1 MLDGQKRKIE
11 YVRISLTD
19 RCNLRCQYCMPAAGI
34 EKLRHEDILTF
45 DEVVR
50 VSRALASLGVRKIRL
65 TGGEP
70 LVRRGIVGLVRE
82 LKAIDGI
89 EQVVLTT
96 NGVQLAALAQP
107 LREAGLDGINL
118 SLDTLDPAVFHRL
131 TRIGSLDDA
140 LAGLQAAREAGI
152 RRIKINCV
160 PLAGVNEPDICRLA
174 DFAQRDPIQ
183 VRYIELMPIGCAR
196 TAGLR
201 GIPTAKVRQMLE
213 EHFGLG
219 PMLPVQ
225 AQAGA
230 VNGPAV
236 CYRLPGFAGEIG
248 FIDALEHKFCA
259 SCNRVRLTAEGFLK
273 LCLNAK
279 DGLDLRELLR
289 GGISDEN
296 LRLALRQSIW
306 HKPVEHH
313 FKEAH
318 DASRDR
324 RAMYQVGG

>member
-70 LVRRGIVGLVRE
+70 LVRRGIVELVRE

-96 NGVQLAALAQP
+96 NGVQLAALARP
-107 LREAGLDGINL
+107 LKEAGLDGINL

-201 GIPTAKVRQMLE
+201 GIPTAKVRQMLALYRAHAHRLCAYGGAQGHPHGKGAADAGGAFSSRPHAPRTGTGGSRE
-213 EHFGLG
+213 RSSGLLSSAG
-219 PMLPVQ
+219 LCRGDRLHRCHG
-225 AQAGA
+225 AQI
-230 VNGPAV
+230 
-236 CYRLPGFAGEIG
+236 L
-248 FIDALEHKFCA
+248 
-259 SCNRVRLTAEGFLK
+259 LK
-273 LCLNAK
+273 L
-279 DGLDLRELLR
+279 
-289 GGISDEN
+289 
-296 LRLALRQSIW
+296 Q
-306 HKPVEHH
+306 P
-313 FKEAH
+313 
-318 DASRDR
+318 
-324 RAMYQVGG
+324 RAPHG